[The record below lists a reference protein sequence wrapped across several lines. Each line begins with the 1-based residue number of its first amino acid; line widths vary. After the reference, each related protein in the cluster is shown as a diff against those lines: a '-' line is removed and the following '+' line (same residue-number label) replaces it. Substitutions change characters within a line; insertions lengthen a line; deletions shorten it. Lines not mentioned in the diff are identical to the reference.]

1 MAQGLSFPGHPCEAI
16 PAWEVL
22 FGHNRWVCLSCH
34 SPRTGC
40 LLSYILGFPGPA
52 LGAPNQQPL
61 LNAGHSGPLC
71 CLGARLCSLRGSVC
85 ERPRGGVPGSLSLGF
100 PGKSPFPVSV
110 GNAAAPGGAGCRPP
124 HWLGVTS
131 PARAAIGAA
140 RPLPRRAP
148 AAWPGSAPPS
158 AARELTNKN
167 MITENAPWQTL
178 LWLQR

>member
-1 MAQGLSFPGHPCEAI
+1 MRPSQPGKFSLDI
-16 PAWEVL
+16 TDGFVG
-22 FGHNRWVCLSCH
+22 FNH

-40 LLSYILGFPGPA
+40 LFPTFWAFRVPP

-61 LNAGHSGPLC
+61 LNVGHSAPLC
-71 CLGARLCSLRGSVC
+71 CLSARLCSLRESEC
-85 ERPRGGVPGSLSLGF
+85 ERPRGQVPGSRSVSPGSARSLWH
-100 PGKSPFPVSV
+100 SV
-110 GNAAAPGGAGCRPP
+110 GNAAAPGGAGSRPP
-124 HWLGVTS
+124 HWLPVTS